1 MRVYSSWRF
10 TRSASLLRTTILM
23 CVGVFL
29 LSWSAGGSGVSAA
42 LTVADAPFAEQAAN
56 SDGFPIDDY
65 YLAMF
70 AAEGE
75 AGEKLPINAA
85 LLKTLVLVLF
95 FGPALAWLVVSGWMR
110 CRPEVCLPIRCG
122 FHSVVHLHQ
131 RRGVATHFGVFRL

>member
-1 MRVYSSWRF
+1 MAVHSLRLAAEDDHPAVCWGLSLILVCWWVRSLRCPYSSGR
-10 TRSASLLRTTILM
+10 TLCRASSEL
-23 CVGVFL
+23 G
-29 LSWSAGGSGVSAA
+29 W
-42 LTVADAPFAEQAAN
+42 
-56 SDGFPIDDY
+56 FPIDDY